1 MSQIHYELLAL
12 RSSSH
17 DCCLIFCNALV
28 ILWIM
33 SDTDQDVSSIASAD
47 DGALVFQSDDEEKV
61 AQDSPQTPP
70 PILVVPEPEEPAK

>member
-1 MSQIHYELLAL
+1 
-12 RSSSH
+12 
-17 DCCLIFCNALV
+17 
-28 ILWIM
+28 M